1 MPRDGVQ
8 QCALLRLSHCGKLV
22 AISRQHPYFHHRVR
36 SAWSW
41 TTGRGGCNKGRLPVR
56 SGSRGG
62 GGGNVAASIAM
73 SARARELQVELVGCN
88 SSVAILDEKNNHK

>member
-1 MPRDGVQ
+1 MELDNRKGWMQ
-8 QCALLRLSHCGKLV
+8 Q
-22 AISRQHPYFHHRVR
+22 
-36 SAWSW
+36 
-41 TTGRGGCNKGRLPVR
+41 GRLPVR
-56 SGSRGG
+56 SGRRGG